1 MKLESTMPQADTSLR
16 ALIAK
21 WFGLSD
27 TPHLR
32 ITRLH
37 CPGVDCGCV
46 QAELTTS
53 AGPLAILFFR
63 HRAGCWRLFP
73 PSSARRP

>member
-1 MKLESTMPQADTSLR
+1 MLQHHTSLR
-16 ALIAK
+16 ELITK
-21 WFGLSD
+21 WFGLND

-46 QAELTTS
+46 RAELTTS
-53 AGPLAILFFR
+53 TPPLVILFFR
-63 HRAGCWRLFP
+63 HQAGCWWLFP
-73 PSSARRP
+73 PSHVQRR